1 MTELIAH
8 LALGFSVAF
17 SLQNVMLCFIGCFVG
32 TLIGVL
38 PGIGPLATIAILL
51 PITYHTEPVGS
62 LIMLAGIYYGAQYG
76 GSTTAI
82 LVNMPGEASSVVTT
96 LDGHAMAQQGRAGK
110 ALGIAAIGSFV
121 AGTFA
126 TLVIAALAIPLARF
140 AIGFGPGE
148 YFALMLLGLILA
160 IVLAGGTLLKA
171 LAMLVLGVLMAL
183 VGADMVT
190 AQARL
195 TFGVP
200 QLYDGFDVAIIAM
213 GLFGIAEV
221 LRNLELG
228 KHRPIAEATIG
239 RLLPGLAELRQSAG
253 AITRGS
259 LIGTVLGVLP
269 GNGAILA
276 PFAAYSLEKGIAKQP
291 ERLGKGAIEGVA
303 APEAANNGAA
313 QTTFIPLLTLGIPS
327 TAAMALM
334 GGAMTL
340 HGILPGPRVLE
351 SHPAL
356 FWGMIAS
363 MWIGNAMLLI
373 INLPLIG
380 IWVRFLRVPYRLLFP
395 MIVLVCCIG
404 IYSVNKHPGDV
415 IQVGLFGLV
424 GYLFAKLK
432 FEPTPLLL
440 GFVLGRLLED
450 NLRRGL
456 VLSRGSIAGFL
467 SEPAT
472 LALLVAAA
480 LVLVAALLP
489 RLKRR
494 RAELLSDDTAD

>member
-1 MTELIAH
+1 MPDLVQN

-17 SLQNVMLCFIGCFVG
+17 SVTNILLCLIGCFVG

-51 PITYHTEPVGS
+51 PITFHTEPVGS

-82 LVNMPGEASSVVTT
+82 LVNMPGEASSVMTT
-96 LDGHAMAQQGRAGK
+96 LDGHAMARQGLAGK
-110 ALGIAAIGSFV
+110 ALGIAAIGSFA
-121 AGTFA
+121 AGTFS
-126 TLVIAALAIPLARF
+126 TLVVAALAIPLSRF
-140 AIGFGPGE
+140 ALGFGPGE
-148 YFALMLLGLILA
+148 YFALMLLGLVLA
-160 IVLAGGTLLKA
+160 MVLAGGSLLKA
-171 LAMLVLGVLMAL
+171 LAMLILGVLMAL

-200 QLYDGFDVAIIAM
+200 QLYDGFDVAVIAM
-213 GLFGIAEV
+213 GLFGITEV
-221 LRNLELG
+221 LRNLDSSE
-228 KHRPIAEATIG
+228 HRPVAQTTIG
-239 RLLPGLAELRQSAG
+239 RLLPDWNDMRQSAG

-259 LIGTVLGVLP
+259 LIGTILGVLP
-269 GNGAILA
+269 GNGAVLA

-291 ERLGKGAIEGVA
+291 ERFGQGAIEGVA
-303 APEAANNGAA
+303 SPESANNAAA

-340 HGILPGPRVLE
+340 HGILPGPRVLTT
-351 SHPAL
+351 HPDL
-356 FWGMIAS
+356 FWGMITS
-363 MWIGNAMLLI
+363 MWIGNVMLLV

-380 IWVRFLRVPYRLLFP
+380 IWVRLLHVPYRLLFP
-395 MIVLVCCIG
+395 MIVLICCIG
-404 IYSVNKHPGDV
+404 IYSVNSHPSDV
-415 IQVGLFGLV
+415 IQVGIFGLL
-424 GYLFAKLK
+424 GYLFWKLK
-432 FEPTPLLL
+432 LEPAPLLL

-456 VLSRGSIAGFL
+456 VLSRGNVVTFL
-467 SEPAT
+467 SEPTT
-472 LALLVAAA
+472 LVLLVIAAA
-480 LVLVAALLP
+480 VLVAALLP
-489 RLKRR
+489 RARTR
-494 RAELLSDDTAD
+494 RAALLVDDK

>member
-1 MTELIAH
+1 MPDLVQN

-17 SLQNVMLCFIGCFVG
+17 SAQNILLCFIGCFVG

-51 PITYHTEPVGS
+51 PITFHTEPVGS

-82 LVNMPGEASSVVTT
+82 LVNMPGEASSVMTT
-96 LDGHAMAQQGRAGK
+96 LDGHAMARQGLAGK
-110 ALGIAAIGSFV
+110 ALGIAAIGSFI

-126 TLVIAALAIPLARF
+126 TLVVAALAIPLARF
-140 AIGFGPGE
+140 ALGFGPGQ
-148 YFALMLLGLILA
+148 YFALMVLGLVLA
-160 IVLAGGTLLKA
+160 LVLAGGALLKA
-171 LAMLVLGVLMAL
+171 FTMLILGVLMAL

-195 TFGVP
+195 TYGVP

-221 LRNLELG
+221 LRNLDQTNQ
-228 KHRPIAEATIG
+228 RPVSETIVG
-239 RLLPGLAELRQSAG
+239 RLLPSWADLRQCMP

-259 LIGTVLGVLP
+259 LLGTVLGVLP
-269 GNGAILA
+269 GNGAVLA
-276 PFAAYSLEKGIAKQP
+276 PFAAYSLEKGIAKEP
-291 ERLGKGAIEGVA
+291 GRFGKGAIEGVA
-303 APEAANNGAA
+303 SPEAANNAAA
-313 QTTFIPLLTLGIPS
+313 QTTFIPLLTLGLPS

-340 HGILPGPRVLE
+340 HGILPGPRVLTT
-351 SHPAL
+351 HPDL
-356 FWGMIAS
+356 FWGMVTS
-363 MWIGNAMLLI
+363 MWIGNAMLVI
-373 INLPLIG
+373 INMPLIG
-380 IWVRFLRVPYRLLFP
+380 LWVRLLRVPYRLLFP

-404 IYSVNKHPGDV
+404 IYSVNKHPGDI
-415 IQVGLFGLV
+415 IQVGLFGLA
-424 GYLFAKLK
+424 GYLFWKLK
-432 FEPTPLLL
+432 LEPAPLLL

-456 VLSRGSIAGFL
+456 VLSRGNIATFL
-467 SEPAT
+467 SEPTT
-472 LALLVAAA
+472 LVLLVMAA
-480 LVLVAALLP
+480 LVLAAAILP
-489 RLKRR
+489 RARSRR
-494 RAELLSDDTAD
+494 TELLGDP

>member
-1 MTELIAH
+1 MELVNH

-17 SLQNVMLCFIGCFVG
+17 SVQNIALCFIGCFVG

-82 LVNMPGEASSVVTT
+82 LVNMPGEASSVMTT
-96 LDGHAMAQQGRAGK
+96 LDGHAMARQGLAGK
-110 ALGIAAIGSFV
+110 ALGIAAIGSFI

-140 AIGFGPGE
+140 AIDFGPGQ
-148 YFALMLLGLILA
+148 YFALMLLGLVLA
-160 IVLAGGTLLKA
+160 IVLAAGTILKA
-171 LAMLVLGVLMAL
+171 VAMLILGVMMSL

-190 AQARL
+190 AQGRL
-195 TFGVP
+195 TFGIA

-213 GLFGIAEV
+213 GVFGIAEV

-228 KHRPIAEATIG
+228 SMRPQSEAKVG
-239 RLLPGLAELRQSAG
+239 RLLPNWDDIKRCTG

-259 LIGTVLGVLP
+259 LLGSLLGVLP

-276 PFAAYSLEKGIAKQP
+276 PFAAYSLEKGLAKQP
-291 ERLGKGAIEGVA
+291 ERFGKGAIEGVA
-303 APEAANNGAA
+303 SPESANNAAA

-340 HGILPGPRVLE
+340 HGILPGPRVIE

-363 MWIGNAMLLI
+363 MWIGNAMLLV

-380 IWVRFLRVPYRLLFP
+380 IWVRFLRVPYKLLFP
-395 MIVLVCCIG
+395 MIVLVCCVG
-404 IYSVNKHPGDV
+404 IYSVNSHPSDV
-415 IQVGLFGLV
+415 IQVGLFGLA
-424 GYLFAKLK
+424 GYVLVKLK

-440 GFVLGRLLED
+440 GFVLGRLMED

-456 VLSRGSIAGFL
+456 ILSRGSVTQFL

-472 LALLVAAA
+472 LVMLTAAA
-480 LVLVAALLP
+480 VILVVALLP
-489 RLKRR
+489 RLRKRR
-494 RAELLSDDTAD
+494 EMLADPD

>member
-1 MTELIAH
+1 MELINH

-17 SLQNVMLCFIGCFVG
+17 SAQNIALCFIGCFVG

-82 LVNMPGEASSVVTT
+82 LVNMPGEASSVMTT
-96 LDGHAMAQQGRAGK
+96 LDGHAMARQGLAGK
-110 ALGIAAIGSFV
+110 ALGIAAIGSFL

-126 TLVIAALAIPLARF
+126 TLIIAALAIPLARF
-140 AIGFGPGE
+140 AIDFGPGQ
-148 YFALMLLGLILA
+148 YFALMLLGLVLA
-160 IVLAGGTLLKA
+160 IVLAGGTILKA
-171 LAMLVLGVLMAL
+171 VAMLILGVMLSL

-190 AQARL
+190 AQGRL
-195 TFGVP
+195 TFGIP

-213 GLFGIAEV
+213 GVFGIAEV

-228 KHRPIAEATIG
+228 SMRPQSEAKVG
-239 RLLPGLAELRQSAG
+239 RLLPDWDDIKRCTG

-259 LIGTVLGVLP
+259 LLGSILGVLP

-291 ERLGKGAIEGVA
+291 ERFGKGAIEGVA
-303 APEAANNGAA
+303 SPESANNAAA

-340 HGILPGPRVLE
+340 HGILPGPRVIE

-363 MWIGNAMLLI
+363 MWIGNAMLLV

-380 IWVRFLRVPYRLLFP
+380 IWVRFLRVPYKLLFP
-395 MIVLVCCIG
+395 MIVLVCCVG
-404 IYSVNKHPGDV
+404 IYSVNSHPSDV
-415 IQVGLFGLV
+415 IQVGLFGLA
-424 GYLFAKLK
+424 GYVLVKLK

-440 GFVLGRLLED
+440 GFVLGRLMED

-456 VLSRGSIAGFL
+456 ILSRGSVTEFL
-467 SEPAT
+467 REPAT
-472 LALLVAAA
+472 LVMLTAAA
-480 LVLVAALLP
+480 VILVVALLP
-489 RLKRR
+489 RLRKRR
-494 RAELLSDDTAD
+494 AMLADPD

>member
-1 MTELIAH
+1 MPDLVQN

-17 SLQNVMLCFIGCFVG
+17 SVTNILLCLIGCFVG

-51 PITYHTEPVGS
+51 PITFHTEPVGS

-82 LVNMPGEASSVVTT
+82 LVNMPGEASSVMTT
-96 LDGHAMAQQGRAGK
+96 LDGHAMARQGLAGK
-110 ALGIAAIGSFV
+110 ALGIAAIGSFA
-121 AGTFA
+121 AGTFS
-126 TLVIAALAIPLARF
+126 TLVVAALAIPLSRF
-140 AIGFGPGE
+140 ALGFGPGE
-148 YFALMLLGLILA
+148 YFALMLLGLVLA
-160 IVLAGGTLLKA
+160 MVLAGGSLLKA
-171 LAMLVLGVLMAL
+171 LAMLILGVLMAL

-200 QLYDGFDVAIIAM
+200 QLYDGFDVAVIAM
-213 GLFGIAEV
+213 GLFGITEV
-221 LRNLELG
+221 LRNLDSSE
-228 KHRPIAEATIG
+228 HRPVAQTTIG
-239 RLLPGLAELRQSAG
+239 RLLPDWNDMRQSAG

-259 LIGTVLGVLP
+259 LIGTILGVLP
-269 GNGAILA
+269 GNGAVLA

-291 ERLGKGAIEGVA
+291 ERFGQGAIEGVA
-303 APEAANNGAA
+303 SPESANNAAA

-340 HGILPGPRVLE
+340 HGILPGPRVLTT
-351 SHPAL
+351 HPDL
-356 FWGMIAS
+356 FWGMITS
-363 MWIGNAMLLI
+363 MWIGNVMLLV

-380 IWVRFLRVPYRLLFP
+380 IWVRLLHVPYRLLFP
-395 MIVLVCCIG
+395 MIVLICCIG
-404 IYSVNKHPGDV
+404 IYSVNSHPSDV
-415 IQVGLFGLV
+415 IQVGIFGLL
-424 GYLFAKLK
+424 GYLFWKLK
-432 FEPTPLLL
+432 LEPAPLLL

-456 VLSRGSIAGFL
+456 VLSRGNVVTFL
-467 SEPAT
+467 SEPTT
-472 LALLVAAA
+472 LVLLVIAAA
-480 LVLVAALLP
+480 VLVAALLP
-489 RLKRR
+489 RARTR
-494 RAELLSDDTAD
+494 RAALLVDDE